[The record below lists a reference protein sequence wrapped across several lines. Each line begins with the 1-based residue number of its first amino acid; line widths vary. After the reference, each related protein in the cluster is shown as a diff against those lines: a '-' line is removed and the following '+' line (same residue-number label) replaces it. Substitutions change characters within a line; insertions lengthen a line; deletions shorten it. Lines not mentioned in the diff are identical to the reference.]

1 MAFWK
6 KYVFM
11 QALLLTI
18 VMFLI
23 GMYVGIVF
31 EDKNLDKTE
40 ALFSQSEISLM
51 DIVSL
56 NNIADSE
63 EISCEILVSSNF
75 EVADKIYR
83 EALLLEDYEKAGR
96 ITDNLIYVHRKYDL
110 LRTYLWMNAIKTKE
124 RCPEEFSTVVYLYNY
139 ELEDLTVRAKQTV
152 WSKILFELKSEMGG
166 EVLLI
171 PIANSDDFI
180 SLKILTENYQI
191 REYPVLIINEEHVLY
206 NLTSAKDLQQYLN

>member
-1 MAFWK
+1 MVFWK

-18 VMFLI
+18 VMFII

-51 DIVSL
+51 DIISL
-56 NNIADSE
+56 NNIADSQ
-63 EISCEILVSSNF
+63 EISCEILVNSNF
-75 EVADKIYR
+75 EVADKIYK

-96 ITDNLIYVHRKYDL
+96 ITDNLVYVHRKYDL

-124 RCPEEFSTVVYLYNY
+124 RCPGEFSTVVYLYNY

-152 WSKILFELKSEMGG
+152 WSKILFDLKKNHPDD
-166 EVLLI
+166 VLLI

-180 SLKILTENYQI
+180 SLKILTEDYQI
-191 REYPVLIINEEHVLY
+191 REFPVLIINEENVIY
-206 NLTSAKDLQQYLN
+206 NLTSSEDLEKYLI